1 LTDYAIII
9 INRYKISY
17 RDEMKRILWL
27 FITGIVLVS
36 RINSYGLV
44 NIGPTHPSELKI
56 SEYGPCDENGD
67 KKIVPPFLES
77 VEGDLEEGLPPQTPS
92 EPEPT
97 VQSVG
102 DWESVNPEIG
112 GGKDPDTGSS
122 SDVKPPEPK
131 VTAQSLSGVQEG
143 NTVSGTTIENRSASQ
158 DLQQGSKSPNY
169 VRLSPEGAHTIPY
182 EIPPDNPGDGIKP
195 ASSVS
200 KVSTQSIP
208 FQTPGRR
215 GNGRGDGRM
224 VNPVGRIVPGARAS
238 RNTHP
243 EDRLLGPARDVE
255 VAPGEFGVSRN
266 TPPGGR
272 VNSGIKNLSMPS
284 LLSKGNGS
292 VSSYNSNKYGE
303 TPQVNGLTPK
313 VPLQAQA
320 LNKIDIPSPE
330 LYDISPQNS
339 PRMMGIVKNGIQ
351 ALQSLPPG
359 DRRSQVV
366 NLLIST
372 VTSEMG
378 KRGEFNPKGT
388 GYGSVRSP
396 GGYENIGQ
404 IDLEQEYRSSIL
416 INDFI
421 STVKIFANLESIGSL
436 EREFRKATK
445 NSWKFYTPRDI
456 IREIWEKIQSR
467 DSDTRFKIKLVIPDS
482 QSWVNKLIILLFAIM
497 IFSLTVGYVLGRSY
511 GILRRPSFSYQI
523 REFL

>member
-1 LTDYAIII
+1 
-9 INRYKISY
+9 
-17 RDEMKRILWL
+17 
-27 FITGIVLVS
+27 
-36 RINSYGLV
+36 
-44 NIGPTHPSELKI
+44 
-56 SEYGPCDENGD
+56 
-67 KKIVPPFLES
+67 
-77 VEGDLEEGLPPQTPS
+77 
-92 EPEPT
+92 
-97 VQSVG
+97 
-102 DWESVNPEIG
+102 
-112 GGKDPDTGSS
+112 
-122 SDVKPPEPK
+122 
-131 VTAQSLSGVQEG
+131 
-143 NTVSGTTIENRSASQ
+143 
-158 DLQQGSKSPNY
+158 
-169 VRLSPEGAHTIPY
+169 
-182 EIPPDNPGDGIKP
+182 
-195 ASSVS
+195 
-200 KVSTQSIP
+200 
-208 FQTPGRR
+208 
-215 GNGRGDGRM
+215 
-224 VNPVGRIVPGARAS
+224 
-238 RNTHP
+238 
-243 EDRLLGPARDVE
+243 
-255 VAPGEFGVSRN
+255 
-266 TPPGGR
+266 

-351 ALQSLPPG
+351 ALQTLPPG